1 MKKITKCLNDWNAII
16 EALGQGKQTILI
28 RTYDTSLK
36 EFLLFPTTSYA
47 FDQNIEDSFKEEYR
61 DFAKENLLPKMNEG
75 EFEIKYYAKVEKIL
89 KNIPNINYFEK
100 YHIWETSHVNDY
112 IRRKR
117 PYVWVL
123 RVYEIEEPVLLK
135 RSKGIRYS
143 NVNKE
148 VSLENLKSV
157 ISDEEFE
164 EIFSNLKNFKI

>member
-1 MKKITKCLNDWNAII
+1 
-16 EALGQGKQTILI
+16 
-28 RTYDTSLK
+28 
-36 EFLLFPTTSYA
+36 
-47 FDQNIEDSFKEEYR
+47 
-61 DFAKENLLPKMNEG
+61 MNEG